1 MKKIEEFSL
10 ELLYN
15 DDEKV
20 YVISYISLRFTDI
33 PNLFNNLDKIRI
45 TKIHAVIFDYF
56 EEEDIFIIEENIGN
70 YIDNIDYLDSIVD
83 FFANLEQE
91 YTINKFEFIIDEIE
105 VFYDDDSQIV
115 ISISEDNSEKVNEL
129 LRKIFQIQQNNPDET
144 M

>member
-56 EEEDIFIIEENIGN
+56 EEEDIFINEENIGN